1 MESIFIK
8 AKSNNIK
15 INKSREFESI
25 NMVVDNIYSLVVKTF
40 KLNSANR
47 ADKVIS
53 LIDKNNHLLIIKG
66 ESLILKRM
74 VSDEVLIKGNIKS
87 IEM

>member
-1 MESIFIK
+1 MIK
-8 AKSNNIK
+8 KIVNYIKDDNFQFKYIDGCINIVNYLE
-15 INKSREFESI
+15 I
-25 NMVVDNIYSLVVKTF
+25 KT
-40 KLNSANR
+40 LS
-47 ADKVIS
+47 DTLIS

-66 ESLILKRM
+66 ERLILKRM

>member
-1 MESIFIK
+1 MKNLVNYIK
-8 AKSNNIK
+8 DDNFQFKYVDN
-15 INKSREFESI
+15 SI
-25 NMVVDNIYSLVVKTF
+25 NIVNYLKIKTLSDNL
-40 KLNSANR
+40 
-47 ADKVIS
+47 IS

-66 ESLILKRM
+66 EKLVLKRM